1 MVKYLKKYWLWTIL
15 APLFMIGE
23 VSMDLIQPELMS
35 RIIDDGVLGIN
46 NGGVG
51 SLDIVLG
58 FGLKM
63 VLFVAIGGLCGVMSG
78 VFANLSA
85 QQFGNDIRKDAF
97 KRIMSFSFEQTDR
110 FSTGS
115 LITRVTNDITQL
127 QNFVMQCMRVFV
139 RTSMLF
145 IG

>member
-1 MVKYLKKYWLWTIL
+1 
-15 APLFMIGE
+15 MIGE
-23 VSMDLIQPELMS
+23 VSMDLIQPEFMS

-51 SLDIVLG
+51 RLDIVLG

-63 VLFVAIGGLCGVMSG
+63 ILFVAIGGLCGVMSG

-97 KRIMSFSFEQTDR
+97 KRIMSFSFGQIFDR
-110 FSTGS
+110 FTYNKGY
-115 LITRVTNDITQL
+115 
-127 QNFVMQCMRVFV
+127 
-139 RTSMLF
+139 
-145 IG
+145 

>member
-63 VLFVAIGGLCGVMSG
+63 VLFVAIGGLRGVIGAGTNRMNVCRAYLRTFRHS
-78 VFANLSA
+78 
-85 QQFGNDIRKDAF
+85 
-97 KRIMSFSFEQTDR
+97 
-110 FSTGS
+110 S
-115 LITRVTNDITQL
+115 L
-127 QNFVMQCMRVFV
+127 VM
-139 RTSMLF
+139 
-145 IG
+145 I

>member
-63 VLFVAIGGLCGVMSG
+63 VLFVAIAVCAELCRAYLRTFRHSSLVM
-78 VFANLSA
+78 
-85 QQFGNDIRKDAF
+85 I
-97 KRIMSFSFEQTDR
+97 
-110 FSTGS
+110 
-115 LITRVTNDITQL
+115 
-127 QNFVMQCMRVFV
+127 
-139 RTSMLF
+139 
-145 IG
+145 